1 MDAPLFLASSC
12 SQDGSVIKTGPW
24 VNFSP
29 WLFTMQKNIYYLEE
43 KNMIAC
49 SGNDIAKMYAGTTIF
64 EEVAFEIHE
73 GDRVGLVG
81 RNGSGKTTLFKLL
94 AGIET
99 PDKGQVHWKKGTR
112 IGYLSQIPEYP
123 EHFSGRD
130 VLLQAF
136 KELTVVE
143 RKMKECEQAM
153 AEEKDAS
160 RLERYIAEYG
170 VLQEQFSHGGGYEM
184 EASLARV
191 ASGLKIED
199 LLNKRFSSL
208 SGGEKTKVSLGF
220 TLLQNP
226 DFLLLDEPT
235 NHLDIDAVEWLGV
248 FLKEYAGTVIVVSH
262 DRYFLDE
269 IANRIFD
276 LEDGELTSYQTG
288 YSGFVKEKEERLLRE
303 FQQYEE
309 QQKKIKKMK
318 EAIKRLREWA
328 NQANPPN
335 EGLHK
340 RARSMERA
348 LERMEK
354 LDRPILNRKKMNM
367 ELDSAQRSGKD
378 VVVVKGASKH
388 FGSQT
393 LFEDAHLHI
402 QFQERTAIVGSN
414 GSGKSTLLKM
424 ILGEVPADAG
434 EVRIGSNVKIGYLSQ
449 HIQPGSEDET
459 VLEAFRNEVS
469 VAEGEARNI
478 LAGFLFY
485 GHAVFRRVS
494 KLSGGEKM
502 RLRLAQLMYQDIN
515 FLILDEPTNHL
526 DIESRE
532 VLEEA
537 LQDYKGTILAVSHDR
552 YFLNKLFTR
561 IGWIEN
567 RQLLTFAGSYDW
579 AKGKRAEKKQAAA
592 TEEKPAKKKP
602 AVRREDQKV
611 SSVNPEQT
619 EKDIMLIEAEISAL
633 DSRLGAEKD
642 LSALQNMFREKE
654 ELEQRRE
661 ELYGKLEECLS

>member
-1 MDAPLFLASSC
+1 
-12 SQDGSVIKTGPW
+12 
-24 VNFSP
+24 
-29 WLFTMQKNIYYLEE
+29 
-43 KNMIAC
+43 MIAC

-160 RLERYIAEYG
+160 RLERYIADYG
-170 VLQEQFSHGGGYEM
+170 VLQEQFAHGGGYEM

-199 LLNKRFSSL
+199 LLNKSFSSL

-248 FLKEYAGTVIVVSH
+248 FLKEYDGTVIVVSH

-318 EAIKRLREWA
+318 ETIKRLREWA

-561 IGWIEN
+561 ISWIEN

-579 AKGKRAEKKQAAA
+579 AKGKKAEKKQAAF
-592 TEEKPAKKKP
+592 TEEKPVKKKP
-602 AVRREDQKV
+602 AVHRAVQKV
-611 SSVNPEQT
+611 SSENPEQT

-633 DSRLGAEKD
+633 DGRLEAEKD

-661 ELYGKLEECLS
+661 ELYRKLEECLS

>member
-1 MDAPLFLASSC
+1 
-12 SQDGSVIKTGPW
+12 
-24 VNFSP
+24 
-29 WLFTMQKNIYYLEE
+29 
-43 KNMIAC
+43 MIAC

-160 RLERYIAEYG
+160 RLERYIADYG
-170 VLQEQFSHGGGYEM
+170 VLQEQFAHGGGYEM

-199 LLNKRFSSL
+199 LLNKSFSSL

-235 NHLDIDAVEWLGV
+235 NHLDIDAVEWLGI
-248 FLKEYAGTVIVVSH
+248 FLKEYDGTVIVVSH

-378 VVVVKGASKH
+378 VVVLKGASKH

-561 IGWIEN
+561 ISWIEN

-579 AKGKRAEKKQAAA
+579 AKGKKAEKKQASF
-592 TEEKPAKKKP
+592 TKEKLAKKKP
-602 AVRREDQKV
+602 AVHRAVQKV
-611 SSVNPEQT
+611 SSENPEQT

-633 DSRLGAEKD
+633 DGRLEAEKD

-661 ELYGKLEECLS
+661 ELYRKLEECLS

>member
-1 MDAPLFLASSC
+1 
-12 SQDGSVIKTGPW
+12 
-24 VNFSP
+24 
-29 WLFTMQKNIYYLEE
+29 
-43 KNMIAC
+43 MIAC

-160 RLERYIAEYG
+160 RLERYIADYG
-170 VLQEQFSHGGGYEM
+170 VLQEQFAHGGGYEM

-199 LLNKRFSSL
+199 LLNKSFSSL

-248 FLKEYAGTVIVVSH
+248 FLKEYDGTVIVVSH

-561 IGWIEN
+561 ISWIEN

-579 AKGKRAEKKQAAA
+579 AKGKKAEKKQAAF
-592 TEEKPAKKKP
+592 TEEKPVKKKP
-602 AVRREDQKV
+602 AVHRAVQKV
-611 SSVNPEQT
+611 SSENPEQT

-633 DSRLGAEKD
+633 DGRLEAEKD

-661 ELYGKLEECLS
+661 ELYRKLEECLS

>member
-1 MDAPLFLASSC
+1 
-12 SQDGSVIKTGPW
+12 
-24 VNFSP
+24 
-29 WLFTMQKNIYYLEE
+29 
-43 KNMIAC
+43 MIAC

-160 RLERYIAEYG
+160 RLERYIADYG
-170 VLQEQFSHGGGYEM
+170 VLQEQFAHGGGYEM

-199 LLNKRFSSL
+199 LLNKSFSSL

-235 NHLDIDAVEWLGV
+235 NHLDIDAVEWLGI
-248 FLKEYAGTVIVVSH
+248 FLKEYDGTVIVVSH

-561 IGWIEN
+561 ISWIEN

-579 AKGKRAEKKQAAA
+579 AKGKKAEKKQASF
-592 TEEKPAKKKP
+592 TKEKLAKKKP
-602 AVRREDQKV
+602 AVHRAVQKV
-611 SSVNPEQT
+611 SSENPEQT

-633 DSRLGAEKD
+633 DGRLEAEKD

-661 ELYGKLEECLS
+661 ELYRKLEECLS

>member
-1 MDAPLFLASSC
+1 
-12 SQDGSVIKTGPW
+12 
-24 VNFSP
+24 
-29 WLFTMQKNIYYLEE
+29 
-43 KNMIAC
+43 MIAC

-160 RLERYIAEYG
+160 RLERYIADYG
-170 VLQEQFSHGGGYEM
+170 VLQEQFAHGGGYEM

-199 LLNKRFSSL
+199 LLNKSFSSL

-220 TLLQNP
+220 ILLQNP

-235 NHLDIDAVEWLGV
+235 NHLDIDAVEWLGI
-248 FLKEYAGTVIVVSH
+248 FLKEYDGTVIVVSH

-378 VVVVKGASKH
+378 VVVMEGASKH
-388 FGSQT
+388 FGRQT

-561 IGWIEN
+561 ISWIEN

-579 AKGKRAEKKQAAA
+579 AKGKKAEKKQAPF
-592 TEEKPAKKKP
+592 TKEKPAKKKP
-602 AVRREDQKV
+602 AVHRAAQKV
-611 SSVNPEQT
+611 SSENPEQT

-633 DSRLGAEKD
+633 DGRLEAEKD

-661 ELYGKLEECLS
+661 ELYRKLEECLS

>member
-1 MDAPLFLASSC
+1 
-12 SQDGSVIKTGPW
+12 
-24 VNFSP
+24 
-29 WLFTMQKNIYYLEE
+29 
-43 KNMIAC
+43 MIAC

-170 VLQEQFSHGGGYEM
+170 VLQEQFAHGGGYEM

-199 LLNKRFSSL
+199 LLSKSFSSL

-248 FLKEYAGTVIVVSH
+248 FLKEYDGTVIVVSH

-393 LFEDAHLHI
+393 LFEDAYLHI

-561 IGWIEN
+561 ISWIEN

-579 AKGKRAEKKQAAA
+579 AKGKKAEKKQASF
-592 TEEKPAKKKP
+592 TKEKLAKKKP
-602 AVRREDQKV
+602 AVHRAVQKV
-611 SSVNPEQT
+611 SSENPEQT

-633 DSRLGAEKD
+633 DGRLEAEKD

-661 ELYGKLEECLS
+661 ELYRKLEECLS

>member
-1 MDAPLFLASSC
+1 
-12 SQDGSVIKTGPW
+12 
-24 VNFSP
+24 
-29 WLFTMQKNIYYLEE
+29 
-43 KNMIAC
+43 MIAC
-49 SGNDIAKMYAGTTIF
+49 SGNDIAKMYAGTIIF

-112 IGYLSQIPEYP
+112 IGYLLQIPEYP

-160 RLERYIAEYG
+160 RLERYIEEYG
-170 VLQEQFSHGGGYEM
+170 VLQEQFAHGGGYEM

-199 LLNKRFSSL
+199 LLNKSFSSL

-235 NHLDIDAVEWLGV
+235 NHLDIEAVEWLGL
-248 FLKEYAGTVIVVSH
+248 FLKEYEGTVIVVSH

-269 IANRIFD
+269 IASRIFD
-276 LEDGELTSYQTG
+276 LEDGEMTSYQTG

-378 VVVVKGASKH
+378 VVVMEGASKH
-388 FGSQT
+388 FGRQT
-393 LFEDAHLHI
+393 LFEDAYLHI

-561 IGWIEN
+561 ISWIEN

-579 AKGKRAEKKQAAA
+579 AKGKKAEKKQASF
-592 TEEKPAKKKP
+592 TKEKLAKKKP
-602 AVRREDQKV
+602 AVHRAVQKV
-611 SSVNPEQT
+611 SSENPEQT

-633 DSRLGAEKD
+633 DGRLEAEKD

-661 ELYGKLEECLS
+661 ELYRKLEECLS

>member
-1 MDAPLFLASSC
+1 
-12 SQDGSVIKTGPW
+12 
-24 VNFSP
+24 
-29 WLFTMQKNIYYLEE
+29 
-43 KNMIAC
+43 MIAC

-136 KELTVVE
+136 KELTMVE

-170 VLQEQFSHGGGYEM
+170 VLQELFAHGGGYEM

-199 LLNKRFSSL
+199 LLNKSFSSL

-248 FLKEYAGTVIVVSH
+248 FLKEYDGTVIVVSH

-348 LERMEK
+348 LERMGK

-502 RLRLAQLMYQDIN
+502 RLRLAQLVYQDIN

-561 IGWIEN
+561 ISWIEN
-567 RQLLTFAGSYDW
+567 RQLLTFTGSYDW
-579 AKGKRAEKKQAAA
+579 AKGKKAEKKQASF

-602 AVRREDQKV
+602 AVHREVQKV
-611 SSVNPEQT
+611 SSENPEQT

-633 DSRLGAEKD
+633 DGRLEAEKD

-661 ELYGKLEECLS
+661 ELYRKLEECLS

>member
-1 MDAPLFLASSC
+1 
-12 SQDGSVIKTGPW
+12 
-24 VNFSP
+24 
-29 WLFTMQKNIYYLEE
+29 
-43 KNMIAC
+43 MIAC

-136 KELTVVE
+136 KELTMVE

-170 VLQEQFSHGGGYEM
+170 VLQEQFAHGGGYEM

-191 ASGLKIED
+191 ASGLKVED
-199 LLNKRFSSL
+199 LLNKSFSSL

-248 FLKEYAGTVIVVSH
+248 FLKEYDGTVIVVSH

-561 IGWIEN
+561 ISWIEN

-579 AKGKRAEKKQAAA
+579 AKGKKAEKKQAAF
-592 TEEKPAKKKP
+592 TEEKPVKKKP
-602 AVRREDQKV
+602 AVHRAVQKV
-611 SSVNPEQT
+611 SSENPEQT

-633 DSRLGAEKD
+633 DGRLEAEKD

-661 ELYGKLEECLS
+661 ELYRKLEECLS

>member
-1 MDAPLFLASSC
+1 
-12 SQDGSVIKTGPW
+12 
-24 VNFSP
+24 
-29 WLFTMQKNIYYLEE
+29 
-43 KNMIAC
+43 MIAC
-49 SGNDIAKMYAGTTIF
+49 SGNDIARMYAGTTIF

-136 KELTVVE
+136 KELTMVE

-170 VLQEQFSHGGGYEM
+170 VLQEQFAHGGGYEM

-199 LLNKRFSSL
+199 LLNKSFSSL

-248 FLKEYAGTVIVVSH
+248 FLKEYDGTVIVVSH

-485 GHAVFRRVS
+485 GHAVFRKVS

-561 IGWIEN
+561 ISWIEN

-579 AKGKRAEKKQAAA
+579 AKGKKAEKKQASF
-592 TEEKPAKKKP
+592 TKEKLAKKKP
-602 AVRREDQKV
+602 AVHRAVQKV
-611 SSVNPEQT
+611 SSENPEQT

-633 DSRLGAEKD
+633 DGRLEAEKD

-661 ELYGKLEECLS
+661 ELYRKLEECLS

>member
-1 MDAPLFLASSC
+1 M
-12 SQDGSVIKTGPW
+12 K
-24 VNFSP
+24 
-29 WLFTMQKNIYYLEE
+29 
-43 KNMIAC
+43 MIAC
-49 SGNDIAKMYAGTTIF
+49 SGNDIAKMYGGTTIF

-94 AGIET
+94 AGAET

-112 IGYLSQIPEYP
+112 IGYLLQIPEYP

-153 AEEKDAS
+153 AEEKDVA

-170 VLQEQFSHGGGYEM
+170 VLQEQFAHGGGYEM

-191 ASGLKIED
+191 AAGLKIED
-199 LLNKRFSSL
+199 LLSKSFSSL

-220 TLLQNP
+220 TLLQSP

-269 IANRIFD
+269 IASRIFD

-378 VVVVKGASKH
+378 VVVVKEAAKH
-388 FGSQT
+388 FGSRI
-393 LFEDAHLHI
+393 LFEGADLHI

-459 VLEAFRNEVS
+459 VLEAFRDEVS

-502 RLRLAQLMYQDIN
+502 RLRLAQLMHQDIN

-561 IGWIEN
+561 ICWIEN
-567 RQLLTFAGSYDW
+567 RQLHTFAGSYDW
-579 AKGKRAEKKQAAA
+579 AKGKKGEKKQAAA
-592 TEEKPAKKKP
+592 IEEKPAKKKP
-602 AVRREDQKV
+602 AVRREVQKV
-611 SSVNPEQT
+611 SKENPEQT
-619 EKDIMLIEAEISAL
+619 ERDIAHIEAEISVL
-633 DSRLGAEKD
+633 DGRLEAEKD
-642 LSALQNMFREKE
+642 LSSLQNMFREKE

-661 ELYGKLEECLS
+661 ELYRKLEECLS